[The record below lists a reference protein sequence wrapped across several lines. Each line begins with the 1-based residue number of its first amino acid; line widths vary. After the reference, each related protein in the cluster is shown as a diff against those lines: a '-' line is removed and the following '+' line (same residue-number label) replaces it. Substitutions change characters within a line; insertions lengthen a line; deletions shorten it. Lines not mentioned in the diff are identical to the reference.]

1 MAERGISQ
9 SRLYERL
16 TGDEDSRMC
25 QDIADEAC
33 QEQPRNFF
41 LHLFAALGNKLADE
55 LSSARLVL
63 PWLLGVIGAP
73 LWMVGLLVPIR
84 ESGALLPQL
93 FVAGFIRLKP
103 QRKWVWVLGG
113 TLQALATLL
122 GVAALGWAL
131 NALFALFGHGSPGG
145 ALVLITL
152 VALSLARGLSSIATK
167 DVLGKTIAKRRRGNL
182 MGWSGSVAGAVTLV
196 AGGVL
201 ILFEER
207 PGELALATLLG
218 VAALGWALNALCA
231 ARIKEAPGAV
241 EGGENAWNS
250 IKLGLRL
257 LRDDRD
263 FLHFNLSRSL
273 LLASA
278 LALPYV
284 ALLGQQQS
292 GTELGGLGVLIV
304 VSGLAGM
311 VASPIWGKRSDAS
324 SRRVLRDAGLGAAA
338 CCLLGATIAW
348 LPGGWTATVWPYALV
363 YALLMIVHAGV
374 RLGRKTY
381 LVDMA
386 GQDRRALYVAL
397 SNTLTGGMMLVVGG
411 ATGLL
416 AQWLGTDWLLV
427 ALAAMALAAAA
438 SAARLPEVE

>member
-1 MAERGISQ
+1 MAEREISQ
-9 SRLYERL
+9 TRLYEWL
-16 TGDEDSRMC
+16 TGDEDSRLC
-25 QDIADEAC
+25 QDIADDAC

-84 ESGALLPQL
+84 EAGALLPQL

-103 QRKWVWVLGG
+103 RRKWAWVAGG
-113 TLQALATLL
+113 CLQALA
-122 GVAALGWAL
+122 AALLAL
-131 NALFALFGHGSPGG
+131 LALFGQGGPGG
-145 ALVLITL
+145 ALVLATL
-152 VALSLARGLSSIATK
+152 VALSLARGISSIATK
-167 DVLGKTIAKRRRGNL
+167 DVLGKTIAKGRRGNL
-182 MGWSGSVAGAVTLV
+182 MGWSGSVAGAVTLI

-201 ILFEER
+201 MLFEER

-231 ARIKEAPGAV
+231 ARIAEVPGAV
-241 EGGENAWNS
+241 EGGENAWRS
-250 IKLGLRL
+250 LRLGLRL

-292 GTELGGLGVLIV
+292 GTELGGLGVMIV

-324 SRRVLRDAGLGAAA
+324 SRRVLRDTGLGAAA
-338 CCLLGATIAW
+338 GCLLAAVIAW
-348 LPGGWTATVWPYALV
+348 LPGAWSASVWPYAAA
-363 YALLMIVHAGV
+363 YALLTIVHAGV

-397 SNTLTGGMMLVVGG
+397 SNTLTGAMMLLVGG

-416 AQWLGTDWLLV
+416 AQWLGSDGLLV
-427 ALAAMALAAAA
+427 ALAVMALAAAV
-438 SAARLPEVE
+438 SAARLPEVER

>member
-1 MAERGISQ
+1 MAERDISQ
-9 SRLYERL
+9 SRLYEWL

-25 QDIADEAC
+25 LDIPDEAC
-33 QEQPRNFF
+33 VEQPRNFF

-55 LSSARLVL
+55 LASARLVL

-84 ESGALLPQL
+84 EAGALLPQL
-93 FVAGFIRLKP
+93 FVAGFIRLRP
-103 QRKWVWVLGG
+103 ERKWAWVLGG
-113 TLQALATLL
+113 TLQALAAAILALL
-122 GVAALGWAL
+122 
-131 NALFALFGHGSPGG
+131 ALFGHGSLGG
-145 ALVLITL
+145 ALVLAVL

-182 MGWSGSVAGAVTLV
+182 MGWSGSVAGAVTLA
-196 AGGVL
+196 AGSVL
-201 ILFEER
+201 MLFDDR
-207 PGELALATLLG
+207 PGELALAILLG
-218 VAALGWALNALCA
+218 VAALGWALNAVCA
-231 ARIKEAPGAV
+231 ARIHETPGAV
-241 EGGENAWNS
+241 EGGENAWHS

-257 LRDDRD
+257 LREDRA
-263 FLHFNLSRSL
+263 FLLFNLTRSL

-284 ALLGQQQS
+284 ALLGQRQS

-304 VSGLAGM
+304 VSGVAGM
-311 VASPIWGKRSDAS
+311 VANPIWGKRADTS
-324 SRRVLRDAGLGAAA
+324 SRIVLRNAGLGTAG
-338 CCLLGATIAW
+338 CCLLGAAIAW
-348 LPGGWTATVWPYALV
+348 LPGDWTDRVWPFAAV
-363 YALLMIVHAGV
+363 YALLTIVHAGV

-397 SNTLTGGMMLVVGG
+397 SNTLTGVMMLLVGG

-427 ALAAMALAAAA
+427 ALAGMGLAA
-438 SAARLPEVE
+438 SAIAGGLPDVER

>member
-1 MAERGISQ
+1 MVEPRISQ
-9 SRLYERL
+9 SQLYEWL

-25 QDIADEAC
+25 RDISDAAC
-33 QEQPRNFF
+33 HEQPRNFF

-63 PWLLGVIGAP
+63 PWLLGAIGAP

-84 ESGALLPQL
+84 ESGSLLPQL

-103 QRKWVWVLGG
+103 RRKWTWVTGAC
-113 TLQALATLL
+113 LQALAALTL
-122 GVAALGWAL
+122 ALL
-131 NALFALFGHGSPGG
+131 ALFSQDGLGG
-145 ALVLITL
+145 ALVLL
-152 VALSLARGLSSIATK
+152 ALAALALARGLSSIATK
-167 DVLGKTIAKRRRGNL
+167 DVLGKTIAKGRRGNL
-182 MGWSGSVAGAVTLV
+182 MGWSGSVAGAVTLA

-201 ILFEER
+201 MLFGDR
-207 PGELALATLLG
+207 PGEIALATLLC
-218 VAALGWALNALCA
+218 VAALGWALNAICA
-231 ARIKEAPGAV
+231 ARIVEEPGAV
-241 EGGENAWNS
+241 EGGENAWSS

-263 FLHFNLSRSL
+263 FLHFNLSRAL

-278 LALPYV
+278 LALPYM

-304 VSGLAGM
+304 VSGIAGM
-311 VASPIWGKRSDAS
+311 LASPFWGKRADRS
-324 SRRVLRDAGLGAAA
+324 SRRVLRDAGLAAAA
-338 CCLLGATIAW
+338 CCLLGT
-348 LPGGWTATVWPYALV
+348 WTATVWPYALV
-363 YALLMIVHAGV
+363 YALLVIVHAGV

-397 SNTLTGGMMLVVGG
+397 SNSVTGVMLLLVGSV
-411 ATGLL
+411 TGVLG
-416 AQWLGTDWLLV
+416 QWLGTTWLLV
-427 ALAAMALAAAA
+427 VLALMALTAAA
-438 SAARLPEVE
+438 SAVRLPEVEP

>member
-1 MAERGISQ
+1 MAEREISQ
-9 SRLYERL
+9 SRLYEWL
-16 TGDEDSRMC
+16 TGDDDSRMC
-25 QDIADEAC
+25 KDIPDAAC
-33 QEQPRNFF
+33 REQPHNFF

-103 QRKWVWVLGG
+103 QRKWAWVVGG
-113 TLQALATLL
+113 VIQALAATILALL
-122 GVAALGWAL
+122 ALYGQ
-131 NALFALFGHGSPGG
+131 GSLGG
-145 ALVLITL
+145 ALVLATL
-152 VALSLARGLSSIATK
+152 IALSLARGLSSIATK
-167 DVLGKTIAKRRRGNL
+167 DVLGKTIAKGRRGNL
-182 MGWSGSVAGAVTLV
+182 MGWSGSVAGAVTLA
-196 AGGVL
+196 AGGTL
-201 ILFEER
+201 MLFEDR
-207 PGELALATLLG
+207 PGELALAVLLG
-218 VAALGWALNALCA
+218 VAALGWLLNAACA
-231 ARIKEAPGAV
+231 ARIKEEPGAV
-241 EGGENAWNS
+241 EGGENAWSS

-292 GTELGGLGVLIV
+292 GAELGGLGVLVV
-304 VSGLAGM
+304 VSGVAGM
-311 VASPIWGKRSDAS
+311 LANPVWGKRADAS
-324 SRRVLRDAGLGAAA
+324 SRNVLRDTGLGAAT
-338 CCLLGATIAW
+338 CCLLGAGIAW
-348 LPGGWTATVWPYALV
+348 LPGEWTQTVWPYAIV
-363 YALLMIVHAGV
+363 YALLVIAHAGV

-397 SNTLTGGMMLVVGG
+397 SNTLTGGMMLLVGG
-411 ATGLL
+411 ATGVL
-416 AQWLGTDWLLV
+416 AQWLGTASLLV
-427 ALAAMALAAAA
+427 ALAFMALAAAA
-438 SAARLPEVE
+438 SAARLPEVEQ

>member
-1 MAERGISQ
+1 MSEREISQ
-9 SRLYERL
+9 SRLYEWL

-25 QDIADEAC
+25 KDIADEAC
-33 QEQPRNFF
+33 NEQPRNFF

-84 ESGALLPQL
+84 EAGALLPQL

-103 QRKWVWVLGG
+103 QRKWAWVVGG
-113 TLQALATLL
+113 CLQA
-122 GVAALGWAL
+122 VAALAL
-131 NALFALFGHGSPGG
+131 ALLALFGQGG
-145 ALVLITL
+145 LGGGLVLITL

-167 DVLGKTIAKRRRGNL
+167 DVLGKTIAKQRRGNL
-182 MGWSGSVAGAVTLV
+182 LGWSGSVAGAVTLA

-201 ILFEER
+201 MLFDDR
-207 PGELALATLLG
+207 PGELALAALLG
-218 VAALGWALNALCA
+218 VAALGWTVNALCA
-231 ARIKEAPGAV
+231 ARIAEVPGAV
-241 EGGENAWNS
+241 EGGENAWSS

-257 LRDDRD
+257 LREDRN
-263 FLHFNLSRSL
+263 FLHFNLSRAL

-292 GTELGGLGVLIV
+292 GAELGGLGLLIV

-311 VASPIWGKRSDAS
+311 VASPVWGKRSDAS
-324 SRRVLRDAGLGAAA
+324 SRSVLRDTGLGAAA
-338 CCLLGATIAW
+338 CCLLGAGIAW
-348 LPGGWTATVWPYALV
+348 LPGEWTAQVWPYALV
-363 YALLMIVHAGV
+363 YALLVIVHAGV

-386 GQDRRALYVAL
+386 GQDKRALYVAL
-397 SNTLTGGMMLVVGG
+397 SNTLTGVLMLVVGG
-411 ATGLL
+411 MTGVL

-427 ALAAMALAAAA
+427 VLAVMALGAAA
-438 SAARLPEVE
+438 SAARLPDVE

>member
-1 MAERGISQ
+1 MAAPEISQ
-9 SRLYERL
+9 RRLYEWL
-16 TGDEDSRMC
+16 TGDDDSRMC
-25 QDIADEAC
+25 KDIPDEAC
-33 QEQPRNFF
+33 DEQPRSFF
-41 LHLFAALGNKLADE
+41 LHLVASLGNKLADE

-103 QRKWVWVLGG
+103 QRKWVWVAGG
-113 TLQALATLL
+113 LLQAAAAAVLALL
-122 GVAALGWAL
+122 
-131 NALFALFGHGSPGG
+131 ALFGAGG
-145 ALVLITL
+145 VGGGLVLVAL

-167 DVLGKTIAKRRRGNL
+167 DVLGKTIAKQRRGTL
-182 MGWSGSVAGAVTLV
+182 MGWSGSVAGAVTLA

-201 ILFEER
+201 MLFEDR
-207 PGELALATLLG
+207 PGEIALAVLLG

-231 ARIKEAPGAV
+231 ARIREAPGAV
-241 EGGENAWNS
+241 EGGENAWDS

-257 LRDDRD
+257 LREDRA
-263 FLHFNLSRSL
+263 FLHFNVSRTL

-278 LALPYV
+278 LALPWV

-311 VASPIWGKRSDAS
+311 LASPVWGKRADTS
-324 SRRVLRDAGLGAAA
+324 SRRVMRDAGLGAAA
-338 CCLLGATIAW
+338 CCLLGAAIAW
-348 LPGGWTATVWPYALV
+348 LPGGWTQTVWPYALV
-363 YALLMIVHAGV
+363 YALLVIVHAGV

-381 LVDMA
+381 VVDMA
-386 GQDRRALYVAL
+386 GGDKRALYVAL
-397 SNTLTGGMMLVVGG
+397 SNTITGVLLLVVGG
-411 ATGLL
+411 AVGALG
-416 AQWLGTDWLLV
+416 QWLGSPALLV
-427 ALAAMALAAAA
+427 VLAGMALAAAA
-438 SAARLPEVE
+438 SASRLPEVE